1 MLAPLENRALL
12 EREPEENS
20 PQERISELEGENIAL
35 RQALRQA
42 RASQKRMA
50 TLNSNRSI
58 EQTNR
63 ISTLETCCENYRA
76 RIAELESGQPIIE
89 LGRQLMEARD
99 ANERLIAAAQRV
111 WHLDKTICAAHRECE
126 RLARERD
133 NLALRLCHQAS
144 DLAN

>member
-12 EREPEENS
+12 EREPDDAAN
-20 PQERISELEGENIAL
+20 ERIAELENKNAAL

-50 TLNSNRSI
+50 TLNSSRSI
-58 EQTNR
+58 EQANR
-63 ISTLETCCENYRA
+63 IAALETRCENFRA
-76 RIAELESGQPIIE
+76 RIAELESGQAIIE
-89 LGRQLMEARD
+89 LGRQLMALKD
-99 ANERLIAAAQRV
+99 ANEHLIVAAQRV

-133 NLALRLCHQAS
+133 NLALRLTCQAAE
-144 DLAN
+144 LIN